1 MDNGGRQ
8 AVPGPPSLASL
19 AANADTANERKANT
33 MNGTGQL
40 VSVVSLHES
49 TAGFPD
55 RSCRSPDVL
64 LYETDPQVLG
74 RRLKQ
79 IEYGKST
86 AGYEQYCATVPR
98 KNRSKNHPRT
108 PNRFLKYSRRSWDAQ
123 IRIWRRQLHIWD
135 PPTEHSKNA
144 TDEQPSSSPDLDD
157 DDILLDEDVQAL
169 LSEADFSVQPTEV
182 AKKLDFE

>member
-1 MDNGGRQ
+1 MET
-8 AVPGPPSLASL
+8 APGTAAADAGDQSRNEIRDFWDLHERLEHSWANIIENSDKA
-19 AANADTANERKANT
+19 AAN
-33 MNGTGQL
+33 GQNA
-40 VSVVSLHES
+40 S
-49 TAGFPD
+49 AR
-55 RSCRSPDVL
+55 RSRSPDVL

-135 PPTEHSKNA
+135 PPTERSKNA